1 MKRLLLP
8 MLLALLG
15 LGAGIGAGF
24 MLRDTP
30 DHAASTD
37 CATAHGVENPCGT
50 TDATATADDTHAAEG
65 DAHGESAGDGEATHD
80 YVKLNNQFIV
90 PIVQSGKVSGL
101 VVLSL
106 SLEVKLG
113 ASEKVF
119 ALEPKLRD
127 MFLQVLFDHANSGG
141 FDGAFTDTNRLDVL
155 RHALFE
161 AARKELAAT
170 VSDVLITDIVRQ
182 DT

>member
-8 MLLALLG
+8 VLLALLG
-15 LGAGIGAGF
+15 LGGGVGAGLI
-24 MLRDTP
+24 LRP
-30 DHAASTD
+30 APEAI
-37 CATAHGVENPCGT
+37 ATAQGSDAAA
-50 TDATATADDTHAAEG
+50 TDATQSGAAEG
-65 DAHGESAGDGEATHD
+65 KAEPADKGQATYD

-90 PIVQSGKVSGL
+90 PIVSSGQVSGL

-113 ASEKVF
+113 ESEKVY

-127 MFLQVLFDHANSGG
+127 VFLQVLFDHANNGG
-141 FDGAFTDTNRLDVL
+141 FDGAFTDANRLDVL
-155 RHALFE
+155 RYSLLE
-161 AARKELAAT
+161 AGRKELGGSL
-170 VSDVLITDIVRQ
+170 SDVLITDIVRQ